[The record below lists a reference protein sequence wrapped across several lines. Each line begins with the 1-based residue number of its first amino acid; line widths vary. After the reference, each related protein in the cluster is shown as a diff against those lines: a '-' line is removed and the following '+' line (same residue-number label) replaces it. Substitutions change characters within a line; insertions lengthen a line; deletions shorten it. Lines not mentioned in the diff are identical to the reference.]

1 MTLTENWNFEDSLI
15 IETIFASW
23 GLEQQQ
29 KTLLRIFMKII
40 ETVLIQRER

>member
-15 IETIFASW
+15 IETFFASW
-23 GLEQQQ
+23 VSAQQQ
-29 KTLLRIFMKII
+29 KTIINIFMKII